1 MIPPPKVDPFTLTAQ
16 GRENAGQEELST
28 LTQDQIYS
36 LISIADKHPWIP
48 PDQQLML
55 AKTNATD
62 RALELV
68 SEMHLRRSID
78 AEATRRKSQAVPE
91 QPSSDKEF
99 VIKYWTDKNAR
110 GKGFW
115 GSLGATAH
123 MIGSAVKYPFTGW
136 MSEETKGNFLESVDP
151 DGSLRATSRW
161 AVAALQWTPEMAQN
175 ILSKDW
181 SDETLEGSS
190 FDTTTLAVMYDNLTA
205 GKSDVGWLPD
215 QSTSEELGRRAREY
229 RGVIEGTDTARSAGR
244 IAANVYFDPGTLP
257 YNMMSGLVDAAV
269 LLAADPT
276 NYLGTL
282 GKNGAIGLVKG
293 ADEVAVITAAKL
305 AAGEEVAGLTSRVL
319 YGAEAVNTVPL
330 QTVQEVV
337 KISDSIKATA
347 DITQSLAEVWTPERF
362 AQFVR
367 THPRMQELVSRLVD
381 MKSPLQVLEDG
392 LRGLPVPNETLIA
405 LAKADSPEKVEAIL
419 STLWTIDR
427 FALPR
432 DMRQVARGVVRSKI
446 GDFLTE
452 KVPLLNGV
460 RRSRYF
466 TTMPRSLMVVNG
478 DNVMDDIRTV
488 RNLINYL
495 RTISAPPEV
504 IDRVAT
510 GAIEAFSTVG
520 TPVARKKALD
530 SVSEVIR
537 AVLKADGHPDEVFDY
552 LMRRHEF
559 ATNQL
564 KSFLVGRDGLPVDGK
579 WADWFRS
586 QNIPF
591 LDRAGKKALID
602 DIASLERRYS
612 ITGPVELSHMLDRV
626 VIFPPARE
634 LRRLTRNSFFRRI
647 LEDIPR
653 DMKVGVGRF
662 AWTPGQKN
670 AFFSR
675 RVAMNVVDRNAY
687 EALTKEI
694 EELLA
699 LRQSTGTIANDA
711 RIADLLEQRANL
723 PKIKEY
729 VMLGKPRAAFQVAEF
744 IQNGIWK
751 LNALSTFGFFVRNSL
766 DTQFRMFLDGYASL
780 RHPIE
785 YFQLIM
791 GTSKKMDLK
800 LESLVQPIIK
810 IDPTEVIDPAER
822 VARGLRWIDDIKDD
836 YKEALGYSRNYAGV
850 PEAIE
855 DHMYRTNEW
864 PMVSRMKDGDD
875 VFTDAVVTHGNKT
888 VVQDVLRRMAIQGL
902 LENMPD
908 NFNINR
914 MLAFLKSGTD
924 EANAVRQIIVDNIA
938 RGLPVTGKQQGYF
951 ARTAPVLIDAMPEDM
966 ADEWLKSYL
975 RSIPMTSA
983 KILTGNIPEM
993 RFMYAFGYVPFNDG
1007 KNMVGA
1013 SYLLEGQFDSL
1024 GSAARNAAGAVVKD
1038 QGTLRVGTLVS
1049 FREPLDPMTYATA
1062 QLKPDEAAEI
1072 GVITAID
1079 DIPDPAGSLTLTGEI
1094 AYVKQYRVQPVYTE
1108 AAFSTRIGSP
1118 RARALIKNM
1127 PIYDKADGALAQGL
1141 PGQIPWERI
1150 GVDRSN
1156 LGRLDSLHDFMDGMV
1171 DFVFNNL
1178 YQRWTVKFERSPVWR
1193 QAFYQAVYENM
1204 GRLSQD
1210 ALTEFADDLYGRVGR
1225 TEYLRLLREQADS
1238 LPVGPLKDELDVIHG
1253 SLTAADPSTFSD
1265 NIAIEYAS
1273 SSAEAGP
1280 LLNRLLKDVDEF
1292 LIDWVGDERLITD
1305 LRKYQ
1310 DAALGGTATLDEL
1323 NDYAAWRGLEAVKE
1337 TLYDATE
1344 RMNIEDVFRVIAPFA
1359 PAWREITTQYLGYLR
1374 TNPLYLPR
1382 TVQRVYTGAVNADP
1396 DEDGRGL
1403 FYPDPQTGQM
1413 MFAVPGSGKLVE
1425 ALTGVNAPL
1434 EAPVKRLSQGLNWV
1448 PSLGPMAQ
1456 IAFSDVVQYLPNE
1469 DDLMRLFL
1477 PYGAK
1482 EADRTLVLP
1491 GWLDKAWQ
1499 AVTADEQAYGT
1510 VYANTLMEVK
1520 RALST
1525 SGEYD
1530 LSNRDDVF
1538 QLEQDSIA
1546 KAKIITL
1553 MRALTQFTGPTALSP
1568 EYIVKTK
1575 QGDVYVSELTKQFY
1589 AMQQDPDI
1597 GYDNAVQEFLR
1608 VFGDDAAIYMSSK
1621 TKSVVEGLEPTQ
1633 EFQDWAD
1640 NNERLIRDYTSRR
1653 QSVAYYLAPGGSD
1666 YSFSIWMLQVM
1677 KGQRIYQDFPAQVEQ
1692 MQNRIGSALY
1702 ADARRTIG
1710 PYPSEDQREQ
1720 LRDYRKALHEE
1731 YPGFPLFVEF
1741 ETGVFYNDVADLKE
1755 LVNDERVK
1763 DNDVA
1768 IALAEYLKA
1777 RDEAIE
1783 ASGVTEQGFRSAKAG
1798 IEGRKMLYALA
1809 MSLIETTPNFARVF
1823 DRLLASEVE

>member
-1 MIPPPKVDPFTLTAQ
+1 MIPPPRVDPFTLTAA
-16 GRENAGQEELST
+16 GRENAAQEELSA

-48 PDQQLML
+48 PDQQMML
-55 AKTNATD
+55 ARTNATD

-78 AEATRRKSQAVPE
+78 ADAVRREPGATPLQPERK
-91 QPSSDKEF
+91 
-99 VIKYWTDKNAR
+99 
-110 GKGFW
+110 KGFW
-115 GSLGATAH
+115 GNVVENWKKGW
-123 MIGSAVKYPFTGW
+123 SALIPDTGITKEDINVV
-136 MSEETKGNFLESVDP
+136 SEQIDP
-151 DGSLRATSRW
+151 TGSLSGFSRW
-161 AVAALQWTPEMAQN
+161 TIAGLQWTPEMVQN
-175 ILSKDW
+175 ILAKDW

-190 FDTTTLAVMYDNLTA
+190 FDTTTLDVMWDNLTT
-205 GKSDVGWLPD
+205 GKPDLGWLPD

-229 RGVIEGTDTARSAGR
+229 RGVIEGTNTARSIGR
-244 IAANVYFDPGTLP
+244 NSANAFFDPGTLP

-276 NYLGTL
+276 NYLGTFA
-282 GKNGAIGLVKG
+282 KNGAVGLVKG
-293 ADEVAVITAAKL
+293 ADEVAVLAAQKL
-305 AAGEEVAGLTSRVL
+305 AAGEELTGLTSRVL
-319 YGAEAVNTVPL
+319 YGSEAVNTVPL

-367 THPRMQELVSRLVD
+367 THPRMQELVGRLVE

-427 FALPR
+427 FAFPR

-446 GDFLTE
+446 GDFVTE
-452 KVPLLNGV
+452 KIPLLNGI

-466 TTMPRSLMVVNG
+466 TTMPQSLMVVNG

-488 RNLINYL
+488 RNLVNYM
-495 RTISAPPEV
+495 RTVSASPET
-504 IDRVAT
+504 IDRVASLV
-510 GAIEAFSTVG
+510 IEAFSTVG
-520 TPVARKKALD
+520 TPVARKKAID

-537 AVLKADGHPDEVFDY
+537 AVMKADGHPDEVFDY
-552 LMRRHEF
+552 LMRQREY

-586 QNIPF
+586 QSIPF

-612 ITGPVELSHMLDRV
+612 ITGPVELAHMLDRV

-634 LRRLTRNSFFRRI
+634 LRRLTRNSFFRN
-647 LEDIPR
+647 LLKDVPR
-653 DMKVGVGRF
+653 DMKIGLGEGRLS
-662 AWTPGQKN
+662 WTPGQKN

-675 RVAMNVVDRNAY
+675 RAAINVVDREAY

-694 EELLA
+694 EELLRM
-699 LRQSTGTIANDA
+699 RQSTGTIANDA

-723 PKIKEY
+723 PKVREWA
-729 VMLGKPRAAFQVAEF
+729 MLGQPRTAFQVAEF
-744 IQNGIWK
+744 IQNVIWK
-751 LNALSTFGFFVRNSL
+751 AYALATGGFFFRNSL
-766 DTQFRMFLDGYASL
+766 DSQFRMFLDGYASL

-800 LESLVQPIIK
+800 LESLVQPIVK
-810 IDPTEVIDPAER
+810 IDPTEVVDPAER
-822 VARGLRWIDDIKDD
+822 VARGLRWMDDIKDD
-836 YKEALGYSRNYAGV
+836 YKEALGYNRNYAGV

-924 EANAVRQIIVDNIA
+924 EANQVRQIIVDNIA

-951 ARTAPVLIDAMPEDM
+951 ARTAPVFIDAMPEDM
-966 ADEWLKSYL
+966 ADEWLKAYL
-975 RSIPMTSA
+975 RSVPMTSA
-983 KILTGNIPEM
+983 KIFTGNIPEM

-1024 GSAARNAAGAVVKD
+1024 GSAARNAAGATVKD
-1038 QGTLRVGTLVS
+1038 QGTLQVGTLVS
-1049 FREPLDPMTYATA
+1049 FREPLDPMAYATA
-1062 QLKPDEAAEI
+1062 RLNPDEAAEI

-1079 DIPDPAGSLTLTGEI
+1079 DIPDPAGSLTLTGEV
-1094 AYVKQYRVQPVYTE
+1094 AYIKQYRVQPVYAE
-1108 AAFSTRIGSP
+1108 AAFLTRTGSP

-1141 PGQIPWERI
+1141 PGQIAWERI

-1156 LGRLDSLHDFMDGMV
+1156 TGRLDSLHESMDRTV
-1171 DFVFNNL
+1171 DWVFSNL

-1204 GRLSQD
+1204 SRLSQD

-1225 TEYLRLLREQADS
+1225 TEYLRLLKEQADT
-1238 LPVGPLKDELDVIHG
+1238 LPAGPLKDELDVIYG
-1253 SLTAADPSTFSD
+1253 SLTAANPSTFSD

-1292 LIDWVGDERLITD
+1292 LIDWVGDKRVIED

-1425 ALTGVNAPL
+1425 ALTGINAPL

-1456 IAFSDVVQYLPNE
+1456 IAFSDVVQHLPNE
-1469 DDLMRLFL
+1469 QDFMRLFL

-1482 EADRTLVLP
+1482 EPGWDLILP
-1491 GWLDKAWQ
+1491 GYLTKTWQ
-1499 AVTADEQAYGT
+1499 AIVADEQAYGT

-1546 KAKIITL
+1546 KARIITL
-1553 MRALTQFTGPTALSP
+1553 MRAVSQFTGPTALSP

-1640 NNERLIRDYTSRR
+1640 GNERLIRDYTSRG

-1666 YSFSIWMLQVM
+1666 YSFSVWMLQVM

-1710 PYPSEDQREQ
+1710 PYPSDEQREQ
-1720 LRDYRKALHEE
+1720 LRDYRKTLHEE

-1755 LVNDERVK
+1755 LVADERVK

-1768 IALAEYLKA
+1768 IALAEYLSA

-1809 MSLIETTPNFARVF
+1809 LSLIETTPNFARVF